1 MVTLDEYIKGLKQ
14 EIKDKGIKQKELAA
28 ILGTSPTRL
37 SLTLSG
43 KEDWRVADLS
53 LTGPKDIHCF
63 DTTIYQI
70 LLVYLFVKFLYNL

>member
-14 EIKDKGIKQKELAA
+14 EIKEKGIKQKELAA

-43 KEDWRVADLS
+43 KEGTLNKYR
-53 LTGPKDIHCF
+53 KIEK
-63 DTTIYQI
+63 I
-70 LLVYLFVKFLYNL
+70 VKEW

>member
-14 EIKDKGIKQKELAA
+14 EIKEKGIKQKELAA

-43 KEDWRVADLS
+43 KEGTLNKYR
-53 LTGPKDIHCF
+53 KIEK
-63 DTTIYQI
+63 I
-70 LLVYLFVKFLYNL
+70 VKEL